1 MEIPEM
7 VRIMKAQLQGATPEQ
22 IATVKN
28 QALAY
33 MLNRPVIE
41 EKTKA
46 AGVIAL
52 QELGIIPAVGGN

>member
-33 MLNRPVIE
+33 MQNRPLIQN
-41 EKTKA
+41 KTKA

-52 QELGIIPAVGGN
+52 QELGII

>member
-7 VRIMKAQLQGATPEQ
+7 VRTMKSQLQGATPEQ

-28 QALAY
+28 QVLAY
-33 MLNRPVIE
+33 MCNRPLIQ

-46 AGVIAL
+46 AAVIAL
-52 QELGIIPAVGGN
+52 QELGII